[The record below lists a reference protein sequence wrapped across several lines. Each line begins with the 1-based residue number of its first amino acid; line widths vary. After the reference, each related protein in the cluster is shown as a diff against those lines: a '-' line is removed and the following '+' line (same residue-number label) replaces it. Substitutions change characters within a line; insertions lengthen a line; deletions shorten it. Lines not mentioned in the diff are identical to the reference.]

1 MFAFPAWTRK
11 LMVRRRGDAN
21 LTRSHDHGTGFNL
34 PTNLTPTPHPQLH
47 LHPPDTIATS
57 TLHNHAM
64 EPILF
69 AAVLMLFVTKFT
81 ALTAVTVYFINS

>member
-1 MFAFPAWTRK
+1 
-11 LMVRRRGDAN
+11 MVRRRG
-21 LTRSHDHGTGFNL
+21 GTGFNL